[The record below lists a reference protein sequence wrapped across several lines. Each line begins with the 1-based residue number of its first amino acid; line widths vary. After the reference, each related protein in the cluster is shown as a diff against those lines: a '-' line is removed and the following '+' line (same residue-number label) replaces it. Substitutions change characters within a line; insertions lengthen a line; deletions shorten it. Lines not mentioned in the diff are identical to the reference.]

1 MEYNTEEYQRG
12 GGKPITTSDGYK
24 YFSNRKKSDCVY
36 LKCVLFRNGC
46 KGSAKLN
53 TQINLVYPKSL
64 HNHEVDAYNSEVFAL
79 KSRCRTRAKS
89 SRDNL
94 RYLFN
99 DTTRADP
106 SAHKV
111 TYKEC
116 ESLMFRARRTSQ
128 PIIPKSAIEFCD
140 LLPTTNFALN
150 LKATIT
156 LSDRIAVIFFSE
168 KIHIMIGDI
177 SDIQFDGTFYV
188 VPRIFYQLFTIFISI
203 GTHTLPAI
211 HCLMTHKDEELYT
224 EVILKIK
231 DLFPQFQPTNIMSD
245 WERGSRNSFK
255 HVYPG
260 TRINGCWFHY
270 TQAIWRKIQK
280 YGLTSCYRNNPELTI
295 FVKKIMAIPH
305 LPCDLIHST
314 YSLLQPPALQQIDQ
328 TKLDGFLRY
337 FKRYWLTQVTP
348 SELSVFELE
357 NVTNNGAESYHAR
370 LKCLFKTGHPRIWN
384 FMHTLNDLITDYD
397 NDISRLV
404 LGREI
409 TRSRKKQVKINIEH
423 RKECKEK
430 LTSGV
435 YTPWEFL
442 ASITHSLTQTITFNE
457 SVVYISDDSDESE
470 GQEQGSVLENQNLCA
485 VCLNV
490 REVTWLFLPCKH
502 ANCCTQCSNTITEL
516 AQTCPTCRAPILDKF
531 QIYLN

>member
-79 KSRCRTRAKS
+79 KSRCRTSAKN

-94 RYLFN
+94 RDLFN

-156 LSDRIAVIFFSE
+156 LGDRIAVIFFSE

-177 SDIQFDGTFYV
+177 SDIQFDGTFY
-188 VPRIFYQLFTIFISI
+188 
-203 GTHTLPAI
+203 GHTDNS
-211 HCLMTHKDEELYT
+211 HHDNSQRDNSQRTT
-224 EVILKIK
+224 
-231 DLFPQFQPTNIMSD
+231 
-245 WERGSRNSFK
+245 RNTDNWHRDNWHHDNWHRDNWHHDNWHRDNS
-255 HVYPG
+255 
-260 TRINGCWFHY
+260 
-270 TQAIWRKIQK
+270 
-280 YGLTSCYRNNPELTI
+280 
-295 FVKKIMAIPH
+295 H
-305 LPCDLIHST
+305 LI
-314 YSLLQPPALQQIDQ
+314 
-328 TKLDGFLRY
+328 
-337 FKRYWLTQVTP
+337 
-348 SELSVFELE
+348 
-357 NVTNNGAESYHAR
+357 
-370 LKCLFKTGHPRIWN
+370 
-384 FMHTLNDLITDYD
+384 
-397 NDISRLV
+397 
-404 LGREI
+404 
-409 TRSRKKQVKINIEH
+409 
-423 RKECKEK
+423 
-430 LTSGV
+430 
-435 YTPWEFL
+435 
-442 ASITHSLTQTITFNE
+442 
-457 SVVYISDDSDESE
+457 
-470 GQEQGSVLENQNLCA
+470 
-485 VCLNV
+485 
-490 REVTWLFLPCKH
+490 
-502 ANCCTQCSNTITEL
+502 
-516 AQTCPTCRAPILDKF
+516 
-531 QIYLN
+531 